1 MLYNYPSFD
10 CESEEEILE
19 KVKKGSFDFPKE
31 EWKNIS
37 KDDIDLIQKILTF
50 ESNKRISALYCL
62 SHNWFIKNKN
72 KGFSDKKTGKNIIN
86 NMIKFKRGKKLEQA
100 SISFIVN
107 SINIIR

>member
-1 MLYNYPSFD
+1 MTF
-10 CESEEEILE
+10 
-19 KVKKGSFDFPKE
+19 
-31 EWKNIS
+31 EWKNIL
-37 KDDIDLIQKILTF
+37 KDAIDLIQKMLTF
-50 ESNKRISALYCL
+50 ESNKRISALHCL

-107 SINIIR
+107 QLISKDERKELIK

>member
-1 MLYNYPSFD
+1 MLHGYPSFD
-10 CESEEEILE
+10 CEIEEEILE

-31 EWKNIS
+31 EQKNIS

-50 ESNKRISALYCL
+50 ESNKRISVLDCL

-86 NMIKFKRGKKLEQA
+86 NMKIFKRGKKLEQA